1 MKIAKQL
8 PANPTQIRTLHRPKV
23 GGGIFSVAHAAV
35 EFIYADGE
43 SHVLHR
49 TPDNHTH
56 VSSYEEFAAGQE
68 VTAKVV
74 DPQNIDALMQRANFT
89 LIKNKQYSPVFSNC
103 EHLKSFVLFGKAES
117 EQLKSAVIGA
127 GLGYLFSE
135 TVLKN
140 QPWWI
145 KLLTVTGATAGALH
159 LEKKSKL
166 KKSEKTQA

>member
-1 MKIAKQL
+1 MKIPKQL
-8 PANPTQIRTLHRPKV
+8 PLYPTQIRVLHRPKV
-23 GGGIFSVAHAAV
+23 GGGILSVAHAAV
-35 EFIYADGE
+35 EFIYANGE
-43 SHVLHR
+43 NLVLHR

-74 DPQNIDALMQRANFT
+74 DPQNIDELMQRANFT
-89 LIKNKQYSPVFSNC
+89 LAQGKSYSALFDNC

-140 QPWWI
+140 QPWWV
-145 KLLTVTGATAGALH
+145 KLLTVTGITAGALH

-166 KKSEKTQA
+166 KKSEKTKA